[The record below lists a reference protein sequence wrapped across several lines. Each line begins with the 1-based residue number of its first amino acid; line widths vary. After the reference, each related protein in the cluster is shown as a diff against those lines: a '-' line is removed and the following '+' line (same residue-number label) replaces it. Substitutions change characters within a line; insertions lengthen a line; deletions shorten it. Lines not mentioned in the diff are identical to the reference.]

1 MNVLIITEKHLTWVY
16 GDYRINECKKFL
28 MEKSVSQALRKSRG
42 MRGDGLTTT
51 ELQV

>member
-1 MNVLIITEKHLTWVY
+1 MPFASYLPYT
-16 GDYRINECKKFL
+16 DYRINECKKFL